1 MASGLAA
8 LLDDVAAIAKL
19 AAASLDDVTSA
30 AGKAGS
36 KAVGVVVDDAAVTP
50 AYAMGFSPQRE
61 LPIVWKI
68 ALGSLR
74 NKFLFLLPG
83 ALLLSAFAP
92 WAVTPILMLGGAYL
106 CFEATEKIIEAVMK
120 SSGGEHS
127 KPQVEELAQSSA
139 EIEARKVAG
148 AIRTDL
154 ILSGEIMAIALATV
168 ADRPIAIQAGALAL
182 VGLVLTAGVYGVV
195 GLIVKMDDIGVN
207 LARRDSAL
215 AQGTGRGL
223 VKSMPHVM
231 QTLSVVGTAAM
242 LWVGGGIIVHGLE
255 HFHLETVPHLIE
267 TLSSKAHRAP
277 VLGTVA
283 AWLTF
288 AASAAVVGLIVGGV
302 IVAILHLLP
311 GRKH

>member
-1 MASGLAA
+1 
-8 LLDDVAAIAKL
+8 
-19 AAASLDDVTSA
+19 
-30 AGKAGS
+30 
-36 KAVGVVVDDAAVTP
+36 
-50 AYAMGFSPQRE
+50 
-61 LPIVWKI
+61 
-68 ALGSLR
+68 
-74 NKFLFLLPG
+74 
-83 ALLLSAFAP
+83 
-92 WAVTPILMLGGAYL
+92 
-106 CFEATEKIIEAVMK
+106 
-120 SSGGEHS
+120 
-127 KPQVEELAQSSA
+127 
-139 EIEARKVAG
+139 
-148 AIRTDL
+148 
-154 ILSGEIMAIALATV
+154 
-168 ADRPIAIQAGALAL
+168 
-182 VGLVLTAGVYGVV
+182 VLTAGVYGVV
-195 GLIVKMDDIGVN
+195 GLIVNMDDIGVN